1 MIKLHLGVCSKNP
14 PLFLSAEWTGSWST
28 LVEGDEQPYQ
38 PRGNNLR
45 NDALTAET
53 KKYLPSQKE

>member
-1 MIKLHLGVCSKNP
+1 MSVKNP

-28 LVEGDEQPYQ
+28 LVEGEEQPYQ